1 MMQVVCLCTLTAKKA
16 EAKMEQN
23 LFKKRK
29 NQNIRLRQQIYDEE
43 GGDSDGQ
50 TNASNEDSNASLPV
64 APKKEKKKKDKSVS
78 SASAKKQSVLSFEDE
93 LEADDGIIFQEKKSS
108 LSYKL
113 RKEMKKERKE
123 KRREEKEKQRQA
135 EGKTK
140 EKDKN
145 GGPTVSELDELG
157 IRIVNG
163 REAEAIAAKPG
174 DSDEDDPEIP
184 GKHTFRP
191 IKSRTPSQS
200 LDPWKKILQSGQ
212 IPDANMIHAIRKQ
225 RQQARER
232 GDVIPLDDTVRFE
245 ESKGRLIRE
254 DDDNDRSDD
263 EEGTSRL
270 DFSITQQVRDREQRK
285 EAFDAAQAGDG
296 SDDSDHEREWEKQQL
311 QKAGANAKATGVD
324 TDISQEVGDTSNIQ
338 YPSTDGLLVI
348 GQERGLW
355 GSESLIPPSAAAL
368 PRPANYQAEGI
379 IKRLQDSRASAEE
392 VYRRHQMDA
401 DKVIDDLVT
410 SKSSVARCSLEQH
423 PLTDIYQFYQDIRGY
438 VTDLRDCLN
447 EKIPQIKALQDQVYI
462 LYRQRAQ
469 KMVQRRRLDVRDQN
483 DEFSP
488 FAGKAAKGDEYRIR
502 RAAER
507 EGRRTRRRR
516 ERERK
521 GDTSHHNGMSTDDEE
536 SHSDLQVMQTELEH
550 IASEARK
557 IFEDVED
564 DFSQLKRIM
573 TRFEEWRSRDS
584 PTYNDA
590 YVSLNLPKIFAPY
603 IRLQMLLWNPL
614 MKDSESIEIERMKWF
629 NLLILYG
636 AGESVEDQ
644 KFLREDPDRKLMSNL
659 VEKIVLVKLREIIQC
674 WWDPLSHV
682 QTVRLVNLVRH
693 YASTYPTLGPNSKQ
707 LKEMTHAIIAKI
719 RDAIDN
725 DIFIPMF
732 PKAVYENKNSGVSL
746 FFQRQFWV
754 AWKLLSSTLMWHN
767 VLSDSVI
774 HDLAVRSLLNL
785 YLLPA
790 LNLATEINPSDSLDK
805 CRNVINALPR
815 AWVKSE
821 GTHAFLGRLE
831 DFLIKLSEKLD
842 PTNSTTSLKEV
853 CDLLKS
859 IGSVKQA
866 EKISYKYL

>member
-1 MMQVVCLCTLTAKKA
+1 M
-16 EAKMEQN
+16 
-23 LFKKRK
+23 FKKRK
-29 NQNIRLRQQIYDEE
+29 NLNIRQRRLSDDDA
-43 GGDSDGQ
+43 GGESDPGG
-50 TNASNEDSNASLPV
+50 NNSNEDSNSNSAAPV
-64 APKKEKKKKDKSVS
+64 KKEKKKNKEKLEP
-78 SASAKKQSVLSFEDE
+78 KKQSVLSFEDE
-93 LEADDGIIFQEKKSS
+93 LEADDGIVFQEKKSS

-135 EGKTK
+135 EGKEK
-140 EKDKN
+140 SREKDKN
-145 GGPTVSELDELG
+145 GGSTVSELDELG
-157 IRIVNG
+157 IIIVNG

-174 DSDEDDPEIP
+174 DSDEEDPEIA
-184 GKHTFRP
+184 GKHKFRSK
-191 IKSRTPSQS
+191 KSRTPQS

-232 GDVIPLDDTVRFE
+232 GDMIPLDDTVRVE
-245 ESKGRLIRE
+245 ESKGRLVR

-263 EEGTSRL
+263 DEGDSRM
-270 DFSITQQVRDREQRK
+270 DFSVNQQARDRQQRK
-285 EAFDAAQAGDG
+285 EAFDAAQEGG

-311 QKAGANAKATGVD
+311 LKAGANAKVAAAGD
-324 TDISQEVGDTSNIQ
+324 GELSQDGGDTNGLQ
-338 YPSTDGLLVI
+338 YSSGDSATTLGT
-348 GQERGLW
+348 QEQRLW
-355 GSESLIPPSAAAL
+355 GSETLIPSSAASL
-368 PRPANYQAEGI
+368 PRPTNYQAEGI
-379 IKRLQDSRASAEE
+379 LKRLQDSRASLEE
-392 VYRRHQMDA
+392 VYRRHQSEA
-401 DKVIDDLVT
+401 DTIIDDLVAC
-410 SKSSVARCSLEQH
+410 KSTIARCNGEQQ
-423 PLTDIYQFYQDIRGY
+423 PLISIFQFYQDIRGY

-447 EKIPQIKALQDQVYI
+447 EKVPEITALEEQVYV

-469 KMVQRRRLDVRDQN
+469 KLVQRRRQDIRDQN

-488 FAGKAAKGDEYRIR
+488 FAGKGATADEYRTR

-516 ERERK
+516 EREKK
-521 GDTSHHNGMSTDDEE
+521 GDINHHDGMSTDDEE
-536 SHSDLQVMQTELEH
+536 SQSEIQMMQTELEH
-550 IASEARK
+550 IAAEARK
-557 IFEDVED
+557 IYEDVEE

-573 TRFEEWRSRDS
+573 ARFEEWRKKDS
-584 PTYNDA
+584 PTYSDA
-590 YVSLNLPKIFAPY
+590 YVSYNLPKIFAPY

-614 MKDSESIEIERMKWF
+614 MKDTDGLEIERMKWF
-629 NLLILYG
+629 NLLLLYG
-636 AGESVEDQ
+636 TDDVTDDDPRR
-644 KFLREDPDRKLMSNL
+644 LREDPDRKLMSHL
-659 VEKIVLVKLREIIQC
+659 VEKIVLVKLKEIIGC

-693 YASTYPTLGPNSKQ
+693 YAEAYPSLGPSSKP

-719 RDAIDN
+719 KDAIDN

-732 PKAVYENKNSGVSL
+732 PKNVYDNKNSGVSL
-746 FFQRQFWV
+746 FFQRQFWL
-754 AWKLLSSTLMWHN
+754 AWKLLSSTLMWHK

-790 LNLATEINPSDSLDK
+790 LNLAAEINPSDALDK

-831 DFLIKLSEKLD
+831 DFLVKLAEKLQTAHS
-842 PTNSTTSLKEV
+842 PAVKEV

-859 IGSVKQA
+859 IGAQSQA
-866 EKISYKYL
+866 EKLAYKYQ

>member
-1 MMQVVCLCTLTAKKA
+1 
-16 EAKMEQN
+16 MEKN

-29 NQNIRLRQQIYDEE
+29 NHNIRLRRLSDDDG
-43 GGDSDGQ
+43 GGDSDAL
-50 TNASNEDSNASLPV
+50 TNASNEDSNISLPA
-64 APKKEKKKKDKSVS
+64 APKKEKKKKDKAAPVP
-78 SASAKKQSVLSFEDE
+78 KKQSVLSFEDE

-123 KRREEKEKQRQA
+123 KKREEREKQRLA
-135 EGKTK
+135 EGKEK
-140 EKDKN
+140 LREKDKN
-145 GGPTVSELDELG
+145 GGPTMSELDELG

-174 DSDEDDPEIP
+174 DSDEDDPELP
-184 GKHTFRP
+184 GRHKFRSV
-191 IKSRTPSQS
+191 KSRTSQS

-232 GDVIPLDDTVRFE
+232 GDNIPLEDTIRFE
-245 ESKGRLIRE
+245 ESKGRLVRE
-254 DDDNDRSDD
+254 DDNDRSDD
-263 EEGTSRL
+263 EEGTSRM
-270 DFSITQQVRDREQRK
+270 DFSMNHQARDREQRR

-296 SDDSDHEREWEKQQL
+296 SEDSDHEREWEKQQL

-324 TDISQEVGDTSNIQ
+324 GEISQEVCDTISLQ
-338 YPSTDGLLVI
+338 YSSSTENAAI
-348 GQERGLW
+348 MSGQDQRLW
-355 GSESLIPPSAAAL
+355 GTESLIPSSAASL

-379 IKRLQDSRASAEE
+379 IKRLQDSRASLEE
-392 VYRRHQMDA
+392 VYRRHQAEA
-401 DKVIDDLVT
+401 DKVVDDLVS

-423 PLTDIYQFYQDIRGY
+423 PLTGIFQFYQDIRGY

-447 EKIPQIKALQDQVYI
+447 EKVPLIQALQEQVYI

-469 KMVQRRRLDVRDQN
+469 KLVQRRRLDVRDQN

-516 ERERK
+516 EREKR
-521 GDTSHHNGMSTDDEE
+521 GDVSHHNGMSTDDEE
-536 SHSDLQVMQTELEH
+536 SHSEIQVIQTELEH
-550 IASEARK
+550 IAAEARK
-557 IFEDVED
+557 MFEDVEE

-573 TRFEEWRSRDS
+573 ARFEEWRNKDG
-584 PTYNDA
+584 PTYRDA
-590 YVSLNLPKIFAPY
+590 YVSLNLPKMFAPY

-614 MKDSESIEIERMKWF
+614 MRDSDGLEIERMKWF
-629 NLLILYG
+629 NLLILFG
-636 AGESVEDQ
+636 VGEAGDEDPQ
-644 KFLREDPDRKLMSNL
+644 KLREDPDCRLVSHL
-659 VEKIVLVKLREIIQC
+659 VEKVVLVKLKEIVGC

-682 QTVRLVNLVRH
+682 QTVRLVNMVRH
-693 YASTYPTLGPNSKQ
+693 YTSAYPTLSPSSKQ
-707 LKEMTHAIIAKI
+707 LKELTHAIIAKI

-732 PKAVYENKNSGVSL
+732 PKSVYDNKNSGVSL

-774 HDLAVRSLLNL
+774 HELAVRSLLNL

-790 LNLATEINPSDSLDK
+790 LNLASEINPSDSLDK

-821 GTHAFLGRLE
+821 GTHVFLGRLE
-831 DFLIKLSEKLD
+831 DFLLKLSEKLD
-842 PTNSTTSLKEV
+842 PTNHSAALKEV

-859 IGSVKQA
+859 IGAVKQA
-866 EKISYKYL
+866 EKIVYKYL

>member
-1 MMQVVCLCTLTAKKA
+1 M
-16 EAKMEQN
+16 
-23 LFKKRK
+23 FKKRK
-29 NQNIRLRQQIYDEE
+29 NINIRQRRVSEDD
-43 GGDSDGQ
+43 GGGESDSVGD
-50 TNASNEDSNASLPV
+50 DSNSTSTV
-64 APKKEKKKKDKSVS
+64 IKKEKKKIKEKTE
-78 SASAKKQSVLSFEDE
+78 AKKQSILSFEDE

-123 KRREEKEKQRQA
+123 KRKEEKEKQRQA
-135 EGKTK
+135 EGKDK
-140 EKDKN
+140 FQDKDKN

-163 REAEAIAAKPG
+163 REAESIGAKPG
-174 DSDEDDPEIP
+174 DSDEDDPSTP
-184 GKHTFRP
+184 GKHKFRAK
-191 IKSRTPSQS
+191 IMRTSHS

-225 RQQARER
+225 RQQAREQ
-232 GDVIPLDDTVRFE
+232 GDMLPLDDTVRHE
-245 ESKGRLIRE
+245 ETKSRLVR

-263 EEGTSRL
+263 DGETRM
-270 DFSITQQVRDREQRK
+270 DFSVNQHARDRQQRQ
-285 EAFDAAQAGDG
+285 EAFEAAQEGG
-296 SDDSDHEREWEKQQL
+296 SDNSDHEREWEKQQL
-311 QKAGANAKATGVD
+311 LKAGANAKVAAVSEGELNQETG
-324 TDISQEVGDTSNIQ
+324 DISSIQFTVIDNGTALSNTEQ
-338 YPSTDGLLVI
+338 H
-348 GQERGLW
+348 LW
-355 GSESLIPPSAAAL
+355 GTETLIPSSAASL
-368 PRPANYQAEGI
+368 PRPSNYQAEGI
-379 IKRLQDSRASAEE
+379 IKRLQDSRVSLEE
-392 VYRRHQMDA
+392 VYRRHQTEA
-401 DKVIDDLVT
+401 DTIIDDLVAC
-410 SKSSVARCSLEQH
+410 KSTISRCNLERH
-423 PLTDIYQFYQDIRGY
+423 PLTSIFQFYQDIRGY

-447 EKIPQIKALQDQVYI
+447 EKVPEISALEDQVYI

-469 KMVQRRRLDVRDQN
+469 KAVQRRRQDVRDQN

-488 FAGKAAKGDEYRIR
+488 FAGKGAIGDEYRTR

-516 ERERK
+516 EREKK
-521 GDTSHHNGMSTDDEE
+521 GDASHHDGMSTDDEE
-536 SHSDLQVMQTELEH
+536 SQSEIQLVQSELER

-557 IFEDVED
+557 VFEDVED

-573 TRFEEWRSRDS
+573 ARFEEWRSKEGA
-584 PTYNDA
+584 TYSDA
-590 YVSLNLPKIFAPY
+590 YVSYNLPQIFSPY

-614 MKDSESIEIERMKWF
+614 MRDSDGIEVERMKWF
-629 NLLILYG
+629 NLLLLYG
-636 AGESVEDQ
+636 TSDNTDDEPSRL
-644 KFLREDPDRKLMSNL
+644 KIDPDRKLMSHL
-659 VEKIVLVKLREIIQC
+659 VERVVLVKLKEIIGC

-682 QTVRLVNLVRH
+682 QTVRLVNMVRH
-693 YASTYPTLGPNSKQ
+693 YAEAYPSLGPSSKP
-707 LKEMTHAIIAKI
+707 LKDLTHAIIAKI

-732 PKAVYENKNSGVSL
+732 PKNVYENKNSGVSL

-754 AWKLLSSTLMWHN
+754 AWKLLSSTLMWHK

-790 LNLATEINPSDSLDK
+790 LNLAAEINPSDALDK

-821 GTHAFLGRLE
+821 ETHAFLGRLE
-831 DFLIKLSEKLD
+831 DFLVKLAEKLD
-842 PTNSTTSLKEV
+842 PAAHSPALKEV

-859 IGSVKQA
+859 IGAQSQA
-866 EKISYKYL
+866 DKIAYKYL